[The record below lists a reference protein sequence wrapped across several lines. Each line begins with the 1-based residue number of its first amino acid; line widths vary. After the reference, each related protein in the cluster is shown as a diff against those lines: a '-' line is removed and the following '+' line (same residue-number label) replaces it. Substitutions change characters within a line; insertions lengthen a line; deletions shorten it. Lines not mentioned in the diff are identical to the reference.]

1 MSNSDITP
9 IGNGCNQNSD
19 LSFCG
24 IMDTILGD
32 LLSFDPYKYSDEEL
46 WEFLSNKE
54 YSQVHPFHCL
64 IVKFGNIKEI
74 PITPP
79 YNNKTTKKIE
89 IYYKNTIR
97 LRTISDFCYALTF
110 NKSSKFGSRIIT
122 PWYWHDYSTY
132 LNYDNIPTFLENRTL
147 LLLYSV
153 SGYNIYNK
161 IINAWT
167 LVDLKDNLNDNAK
180 IIREYILKAQEFA
193 IYTLITSPNEF
204 FSVEI
209 PESIKETILKPLEE
223 VAIQRRYKVQKDF
236 IEKTIGP
243 KRKPKTIPKPSRN
256 TYDDIEYYNEPSTE
270 DSYLDDELDYIRQ
283 NGGDWIDD

>member
-1 MSNSDITP
+1 MSYSDITSK
-9 IGNGCNQNSD
+9 GSGCNQNSD

-24 IMDTILGD
+24 TMDTILGD

-46 WEFLSNKE
+46 WDFLSNKE

-64 IVKFGNIKEI
+64 IVKFGKIKELLI
-74 PITPP
+74 SHPH
-79 YNNKTTKKIE
+79 NNQTTKKIE
-89 IYYKNTIR
+89 IHYKNKIG
-97 LRTISDFCYALTF
+97 LRNISDFCYALSF
-110 NKSSKFGSRIIT
+110 NKSKKFGSRIIT

-153 SGYNIYNK
+153 SGYNKYNK

-180 IIREYILKAQEFA
+180 IIREYILKVQEFA
-193 IYTLITSPNEF
+193 IYTLITAPNEF
-204 FSVEI
+204 FDVEI
-209 PESIKETILKPLEE
+209 PENIKEYMLQPLEHY
-223 VAIQRRYKVQKDF
+223 AIERRYKVQGDF

-243 KRKPKTIPKPSRN
+243 KRKSKTVPKPSRN